1 MNNSPWYQFRR
12 QKRHEHLSVT
22 ERQTAWLH
30 DCLQRNQRSAYGQL
44 YGFERIRSVEDFQQ
58 QLPIVDYDNLKSWI
72 DKCASDQHDQ
82 LFAGKVIAFE
92 KTGGSHSGGKLIPY
106 SEKGLDDFRYALSD
120 WLAQLVEQ
128 FQIDK
133 GTAYWALSP
142 AITQSTE
149 TKGGIPVG
157 GGDALYFG
165 EEYLSAFAEISVVP
179 LTLSQVTNV
188 DDWQLLTLYYLV
200 CRRDLRLFSVW
211 SPSFLTQLL
220 EGLQRRQRDLSEL
233 LQHGGALAG
242 HQLQKNQPAADVY
255 QSYLESGDTRVLWPQ
270 LDVISCWADASSTT
284 LASQLM
290 DYFPSITLQPKG
302 LLATEAIITIP
313 NQKNQPQLCIDSNFY
328 EFIDGQGHIQLA
340 DGLKVNHDYQV
351 IVTTNSG
358 LYRYR
363 MGDMVRCIGFQAD
376 VPLLC
381 FTGRTGVVSDLV
393 GEKLTESF
401 VNYCLSPLTGFAML
415 CSDSAS
421 LGYCLLLDK
430 QFLPDNK
437 KAVGIVEQRLNENP
451 QYAYA
456 RTLSQLVPLSCLP
469 LEQPERCYLAW
480 QYAKGKRL
488 GDIKIPSLMHN
499 NNWREIFQIVE

>member
-1 MNNSPWYQFRR
+1 MNNAPWDQFRR
-12 QKRHEHLSVT
+12 HARHENLSVT
-22 ERQTAWLH
+22 ERQTTWLH
-30 DCLQRNQRSAYGQL
+30 DCLKHNQNSAYGQL
-44 YGFERIRSVEDFQQ
+44 YGFEHIQSVQDFQQ
-58 QLPIVDYDNLKSWI
+58 QLPIVDYDNLKPWI
-72 DKCASDQHDQ
+72 DKCASDERYQ
-82 LFAGKVIAFE
+82 LFAGEVIAFE
-92 KTGGSHSGGKLIPY
+92 KTGGSHSGGKLVPY
-106 SEKGLDDFRYALSD
+106 SEKGLDDFRHALSD

-128 FQIDK
+128 FHIDR

-142 AITQSTE
+142 AMTQSTE
-149 TKGGIPVG
+149 TIEGISVG
-157 GGDALYFG
+157 GGDALYLG
-165 EEYLSAFAEISVVP
+165 AEYLSAFAQISAVP

-188 DDWQLLTLYYLV
+188 DDWQLLTLYYLA

-220 EGLQRRQRDLSEL
+220 EGLQHRQRSLSEL
-233 LQHGGALAG
+233 LQYGGEIAG
-242 HQLQKNQPAADVY
+242 HQLQKDQATADIY
-255 QSYLESGDTRVLWPQ
+255 QCYLESGDTSILWPQ

-290 DYFPSITLQPKG
+290 GYFPSITLQPKG
-302 LLATEAIITIP
+302 LLATEAIITAP
-313 NQKNQPQLCIDSNFY
+313 NRQNQPQLCVDSNFY
-328 EFIDGQGHIQLA
+328 EFIDEQGDIQLA
-340 DGLKVNHDYQV
+340 DSLKINHNYQV
-351 IVTTNSG
+351 IITTNSG

-363 MGDMVRCIGFQAD
+363 IGDMVQCIGFQGD

-401 VNYCLSPLTGFAML
+401 VNYCLSPLKGFAML
-415 CSDSAS
+415 CPDSKS

-430 QFLPDNK
+430 RYLQDNK
-437 KAVGIVEQRLNENP
+437 NAVGIVEQRLNENP

-480 QYAKGKRL
+480 QCAQGKRL

-499 NNWREIFQIVE
+499 DNWREIFQIVE